1 MLEEVRK
8 LSFTLYRCRNQK
20 GEILVMGLEFVNP
33 ENAPAP
39 AANYSNLAIVPA
51 GYRLLVIAGQI
62 GNLSDGSI
70 VDGLEAQY
78 EQSIS
83 NINAIVASEGGD
95 STNIA
100 RITVFLAEK
109 PSARDRIT
117 AAMQKHFPSG
127 RPAMSWIYVSELFSP
142 EVKIEIEAIAAVP

>member
-1 MLEEVRK
+1 
-8 LSFTLYRCRNQK
+8 
-20 GEILVMGLEFVNP
+20 MGLEFVYP
-33 ENAPAP
+33 KNAPLP

-70 VDGLEAQY
+70 VEGLEAQY
-78 EQSIS
+78 EQAIS

-109 PSARDRIT
+109 PNEGDKIS
-117 AAMQKHFPSG
+117 AAMERNFPSV
-127 RPAMSWIYVSELFSP
+127 RPAMSWVYVSELFIP
-142 EVKIEIEAIAAVP
+142 DVKVEIEAIAAVP